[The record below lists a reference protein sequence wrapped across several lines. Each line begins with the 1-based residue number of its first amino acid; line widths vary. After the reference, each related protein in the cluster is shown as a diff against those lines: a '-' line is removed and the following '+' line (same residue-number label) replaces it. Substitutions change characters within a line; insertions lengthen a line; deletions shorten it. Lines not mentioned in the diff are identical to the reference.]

1 MTRPRKFGAALVA
14 VLAAGIVAGAAPAR
28 RPNILWLVGEN
39 LTHDLGSYGANN
51 VHTPNLDAPAA
62 QGVRFTRVFA
72 TNPTCAPS
80 RSAFFTG
87 MYQTTTDTHH
97 MRSHR
102 DDDFRLPPG
111 VRLVTHW
118 LRDAGYF
125 TASLKTIGGR
135 AVGTGKLDLNF
146 VNEGPLYHAGADD
159 WSALSGKQPFFAVIN
174 SHEIEYDI
182 YDRQS
187 AKKERVKWA
196 GEDEHE
202 KHDARLVRHFRV
214 VSELN
219 LKRGQGSDR
228 KKCPRC
234 RGGGTADGV

>member
-1 MTRPRKFGAALVA
+1 MKFVALLVCTFA
-14 VLAAGIVAGAAPAR
+14 VGFNVSGAAPAR
-28 RPNILWLVGEN
+28 RPNILWLIGEN
-39 LTHDLGSYGANN
+39 LTHDLACYGAKN
-51 VHTPNLDAPAA
+51 VHTPNLDALAA

-102 DDDFRLPPG
+102 DDNFRLPQG
-111 VRLVTHW
+111 VRPITHW

-125 TASLKTIGGR
+125 TANLKTIDGR

-146 VNEGPLYHAGADD
+146 VNEGPLYHSGSDD
-159 WSALSGKQPFFAVIN
+159 WSSLAGKQPFFAVIN

-182 YDRQS
+182 YDR
-187 AKKERVKWA
+187 
-196 GEDEHE
+196 
-202 KHDARLVRHFRV
+202 
-214 VSELN
+214 
-219 LKRGQGSDR
+219 
-228 KKCPRC
+228 
-234 RGGGTADGV
+234 